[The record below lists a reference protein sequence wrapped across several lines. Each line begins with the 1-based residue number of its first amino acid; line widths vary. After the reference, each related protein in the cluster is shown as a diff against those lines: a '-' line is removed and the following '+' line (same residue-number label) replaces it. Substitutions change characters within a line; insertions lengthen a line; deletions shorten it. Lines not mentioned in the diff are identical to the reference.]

1 MTKVESVARMSL
13 LSNREREVLKLVVA
27 GRANKVTAQQLHITE
42 RTVEKHRASVMRKL
56 QVTSA
61 AELVRIALIAEQSAA
76 ID

>member
-1 MTKVESVARMSL
+1 MSL
-13 LSNREREVLKLVVA
+13 LSNREQEVLELVVA
-27 GRANKVTAQQLHITE
+27 GNANKVVGQRLHITE

-56 QVTSA
+56 HATSA